1 MNVLDL
7 TVDQLKRA
15 VALKE
20 QIDKLNK
27 ELGSI
32 LGGATSGTAPAKT
45 PTMSDAVKKKIA
57 ATQKARW
64 AKLQGSKPAP
74 LPVEPAAVAIK
85 KPSASAFATT
95 SVAAKPATLPVKT
108 AAKPNKTNVSAA
120 TRAKLSR
127 KLKAFWAAKK
137 AGKK

>member
-27 ELGSI
+27 ELSSI
-32 LGGATSGTAPAKT
+32 LGGSATSRAAPKKTPTIGAAPAKT

-64 AKLQGSKPAP
+64 AKIHGS
-74 LPVEPAAVAIK
+74 
-85 KPSASAFATT
+85 
-95 SVAAKPATLPVKT
+95 KPATLPVKP

-120 TRAKLSR
+120 TRAKLSA